1 MFAPEYKKPIPAYVK
16 NIGIVTAPTGA
27 AIRDIMNIAGRRN
40 PFVQLYL
47 YPALVQGEGA
57 KESIVRGIRLLDKQG
72 VDVIIVGRGGGS
84 MEDLWAF
91 NEEMVARAV
100 FDCETPVI
108 SAVGHETD
116 TTIIDYVACLLY
128 TSTYMNYLSRSNGY
142 FHCRKKDEG
151 WM

>member
-1 MFAPEYKKPIPAYVK
+1 MYKRQGVLYERYQQLKRELGEMGMFAPEYKKPIPAYVK

-72 VDVIIVGRGGGS
+72 VDVIIVGRDVYKRQGKG
-84 MEDLWAF
+84 
-91 NEEMVARAV
+91 
-100 FDCETPVI
+100 
-108 SAVGHETD
+108 
-116 TTIIDYVACLLY
+116 
-128 TSTYMNYLSRSNGY
+128 
-142 FHCRKKDEG
+142 RK
-151 WM
+151 